1 MGDLVMAGVAVA
13 FIGVFVAGL
22 VADSYLLKR
31 LRRSRAARWLATLVA
46 CRSRR
51 LLHYRLVP
59 RRPPGE

>member
-31 LRRSRAARWLATLVA
+31 LRRSRAATMVA